1 MNLYCYL
8 RRTYIYMAMLTSVQ
22 QTQLSNLFSKVIE
35 NDEFEIMFNNY
46 KTDNKLSIIKFMNV
60 LKYLKYRSDNE
71 KNNLVHEVV
80 LDITFGYDSMV
91 SYRVSIT
98 GIKEIND
105 FFVSVHPD
113 VDMNKFIKLSKLTSI
128 PFYFIFMNV
137 SQIIGAYRYIM
148 GNQKVTWEKSK
159 RRLMLS

>member
-1 MNLYCYL
+1 
-8 RRTYIYMAMLTSVQ
+8 MAMLTNVQ

-71 KNNLVHEVV
+71 KNNLLHEVV
-80 LDITFGYDSMV
+80 LDVTFGYDSMV

-105 FFVSVHPD
+105 FLNLVHQRTNHIIFSILLTQSEFTQNPN
-113 VDMNKFIKLSKLTSI
+113 VKYIKKQEI
-128 PFYFIFMNV
+128 
-137 SQIIGAYRYIM
+137 
-148 GNQKVTWEKSK
+148 
-159 RRLMLS
+159 